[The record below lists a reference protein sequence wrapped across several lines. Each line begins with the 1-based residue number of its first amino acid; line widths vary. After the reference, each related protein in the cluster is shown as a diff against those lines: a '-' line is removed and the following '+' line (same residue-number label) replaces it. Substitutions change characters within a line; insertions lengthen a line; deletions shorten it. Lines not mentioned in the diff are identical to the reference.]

1 MNTTKI
7 TDPQKYLKISLSSQ
21 VKLIILVEFLVA
33 FHTYGFITE
42 FILVTTAT
50 LLACCS
56 AFVKNKPEYQQV
68 RKVCDNILVI
78 MGTLIFISSILNIS
92 MMSQVG
98 LSVLIYSGISW
109 CQYCYLYLYCYM
121 CMCFIFFSA
130 YERALIMTRIF
141 TDSRQLQWYA
151 KFRSFV
157 AFKGKPKHIHE
168 WLHYSCISE
177 FESRKTIR
185 LSIRKFK
192 EQQRSSTV

>member
-78 MGTLIFISSILNIS
+78 MGTLIFISSILNIYDEPGRFIS
-92 MMSQVG
+92 IDIFRDFLVPIL
-98 LSVLIYSGISW
+98 LSVSLL
-109 CQYCYLYLYCYM
+109 LYVYVFY
-121 CMCFIFFSA
+121 FFLA
-130 YERALIMTRIF
+130 YERAFIMTRIY